1 MLDSITFLLDALFF
15 FLDGS
20 YGNLLNVVYLVV
32 NLEVIV
38 WGGRSFN
45 FFSSVFKSILGPYL
59 FLSII
64 DHY

>member
-38 WGGRSFN
+38 
-45 FFSSVFKSILGPYL
+45 
-59 FLSII
+59 
-64 DHY
+64 